1 MDFITLSWFFAVVV
15 TLHNAEEALFLQQ
28 WSQKAGRWHPP
39 VGAGEFRFAVTI
51 LTLFAFIAAYWSA
64 SGPRGSA
71 GAYLVSGYALAMLL
85 NVVFPHLAATLVM
98 RRYVPG
104 TVTAVLLILP
114 VTSLLLY
121 RAFLQ
126 GYIEPSLF
134 VYIGPGI
141 VLGIMLSIPILFI
154 IGRRGGGG
162 IKKPMRFE
170 ARVVGERPANPGRSG
185 RFSGLIL

>member
-15 TLHNAEEALFLQQ
+15 TGHNLEEAVFLPQ

-51 LTLFAFIAAYWSA
+51 LTLLAFIAAYWSA
-64 SGPRGSA
+64 SGARGSV

-85 NVVFPHLAATLVM
+85 NVVFPHLAATLVI
-98 RRYVPG
+98 RRYMPG
-104 TVTAVLLILP
+104 TATSVLFVLP
-114 VTSLLLY
+114 VSSLLLY

-126 GYIEPSLF
+126 GYIKFSLF

-141 VLGIMLSIPILFI
+141 VLAIMLIIPILFI
-154 IGRRGGGG
+154 VGRRVCGD
-162 IKKPMRFE
+162 KK
-170 ARVVGERPANPGRSG
+170 ADVV
-185 RFSGLIL
+185 